1 MGNQRCKT
9 IARMVALLFVGA
21 CSATSASPES
31 CTSISNSSERLAC
44 YDAYFMS
51 AIIENAETN
60 ETPVADETQSP
71 SVVTLEDTIESSD
84 TARTNTSSAVVAS
97 VPAAASVEEATPV
110 SPDVVAEAESRARE
124 AYDQVITDAQ
134 AMTISDVQ
142 RTRRGSVF
150 FQTEQGRTF
159 KKETSRNVY
168 FSKGDSVV
176 IERGIFS
183 SMFLENQ
190 DGLRIKVSEVE

>member
-150 FQTEQGRTF
+150 FRTEQGRTF